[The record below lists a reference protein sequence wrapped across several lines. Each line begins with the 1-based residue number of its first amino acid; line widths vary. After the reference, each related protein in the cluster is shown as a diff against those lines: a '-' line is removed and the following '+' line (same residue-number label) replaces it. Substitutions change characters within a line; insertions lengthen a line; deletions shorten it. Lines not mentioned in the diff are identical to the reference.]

1 MSRFDR
7 PTYQRF
13 FNALSSAHLVEQLRD
28 RRRRVEG
35 MDNLS
40 FYWIV
45 DVYVTMPS
53 DERGSG
59 EKERPATRKE
69 RIVVHEGQRIDSP
82 IRKNSSYR
90 SALKTG

>member
-1 MSRFDR
+1 
-7 PTYQRF
+7 
-13 FNALSSAHLVEQLRD
+13 
-28 RRRRVEG
+28 

-45 DVYVTMPS
+45 DVYVKMPS